1 MRVCVAGLWHL
12 GVVTAACVAAAG
24 HRVVAFDEDKA
35 VVVGLAEG
43 ELPVDEPGLAD
54 LVRRELSAGSLRFT
68 SDREKAARGAELV
81 WIAYDT
87 PVDADD
93 RADVAFVVERARAL
107 VEASDPN
114 AVILVSSQLPVGYDA
129 AARAVEP
136 TGTHLRVL
144 A

>member
-1 MRVCVAGLWHL
+1 MGLTK
-12 GVVTAACVAAAG
+12 G
-24 HRVVAFDEDKA
+24 D
-35 VVVGLAEG
+35 
-43 ELPVDEPGLAD
+43 LPVDEPGLAD
-54 LVRRELSAGSLRFT
+54 LVRRELAAGSLRFT

-107 VEASDPN
+107 VQQRPERRDPRLVAASRR
-114 AVILVSSQLPVGYDA
+114 YDA